1 MAPSKAAQKTAAH
14 GKSVQSAGGKGKNTA
29 KILIISVAAVLVVAA
44 AAVFGIH
51 YFTNVDTPA
60 ADPGYSSESEPES
73 SEPDNSVRFPEGTK
87 VSPWAADAVAWA
99 YGNSIYAATDGDPS
113 DPAFRGWMAQV
124 IYNFVGYLIQ

>member
-1 MAPSKAAQKTAAH
+1 MDPVTNEQ
-14 GKSVQSAGGKGKNTA
+14 
-29 KILIISVAAVLVVAA
+29 AVLMLQRYAK
-44 AAVFGIH
+44 
-51 YFTNVDTPA
+51 YL
-60 ADPGYSSESEPES
+60 GYT
-73 SEPDNSVRFPEGTK
+73 DNTMLGFITFPEGTK